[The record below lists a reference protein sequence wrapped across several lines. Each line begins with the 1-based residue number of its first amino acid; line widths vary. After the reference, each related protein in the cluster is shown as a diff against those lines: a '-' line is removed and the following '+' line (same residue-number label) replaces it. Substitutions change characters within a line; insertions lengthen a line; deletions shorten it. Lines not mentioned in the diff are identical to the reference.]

1 MLTSADVSG
10 ALCTKYGRPTGLLR
24 QPERIFPLAA
34 LTVLLFVCWLQVRMD
49 ERTKRRECIREAV
62 MLRLYAEVRLRVNSV
77 TSGYSERLRTY
88 SFHEQPNLT
97 SYS

>member
-24 QPERIFPLAA
+24 QPERIFS
-34 LTVLLFVCWLQVRMD
+34 LTLVLLVCWLLVRMD

-62 MLRLYAEVRLRVNSV
+62 MLRLYAEVRLKGNHPI
-77 TSGYSERLRTY
+77 L
-88 SFHEQPNLT
+88 F
-97 SYS
+97 